1 MAMRTV
7 RTDKEI
13 KKSFAT
19 KGVFPFKWSFTLLFP
34 LRNIFLSVNNLIERL
49 DIKENYN
56 VLEVGPGPGYFSIPV
71 ARKLKTGKL
80 ILADIQPE
88 MLEYAKKRFSKK
100 KTGNVAYYL
109 CNGKTFDFSDNS
121 FDVIY
126 MVAVLGEV
134 ENKEAYIR
142 EFSRMLKKGG
152 IVSVSELAGDPD
164 KMSIEEL
171 KDFFEKHD
179 FSFDAQYGNKRN
191 FTLNFKKKNGKQDS

>member
-1 MAMRTV
+1 MRTEIA
-7 RTDKEI
+7 DKEI
-13 KKSFAT
+13 KKGFAT
-19 KGVFPFKWSFTLLFP
+19 KGVFPYRWSFTLLFP
-34 LRNIFLSVNNLIERL
+34 LRNIFLSAGKLIERL

-88 MLEYAKKRFSKK
+88 MLEYARKRFSKK
-100 KTGNVAYYL
+100 KAGNASYYL
-109 CNGKTFDFSDNS
+109 CNGKTFDFSDNF

-134 ENKEAYIR
+134 ETKEAYIR
-142 EFSRMLKKGG
+142 EFSQMLKRGG

-164 KMSIEEL
+164 KMSIGEL
-171 KDFFEKHD
+171 KDLFEKHD
-179 FSFDAQYGNKRN
+179 FSFYAQYGNKRN
-191 FTLNFKKKNGKQDS
+191 YTLNFKKKNGKQDS